1 MLNIP
6 DDNYK
11 KLIYFD
17 SPKSI
22 VDHISRGINPHINT
36 TEYIKPVFNFYN
48 KFSSTQYVSGHT
60 VKEVHPTHKSHVNYV
75 VMDSDWEGKC
85 AKALEELD
93 EVDSYVKNQF
103 LGFAIP
109 YVKDGL
115 DRLYYPDFLVKVKRE
130 DGLLVNLVIE
140 ITGMNK
146 DKAEKK
152 WYVENR
158 WLPAVNAVK
167 DKYGYAEWHFIEIA
181 NDIRNIKNE
190 LIDKVK
196 SLLN

>member
-1 MLNIP
+1 MWSVPYFSI
-6 DDNYK
+6 
-11 KLIYFD
+11 LI
-17 SPKSI
+17 
-22 VDHISRGINPHINT
+22 R
-36 TEYIKPVFNFYN
+36 
-48 KFSSTQYVSGHT
+48 
-60 VKEVHPTHKSHVNYV
+60 VKR
-75 VMDSDWEGKC
+75 
-85 AKALEELD
+85 
-93 EVDSYVKNQF
+93 
-103 LGFAIP
+103 
-109 YVKDGL
+109 KDG
-115 DRLYYPDFLVKVKRE
+115 V
-130 DGLLVNLVIE
+130 LVNLVIE
-140 ITGMNK
+140 ITSMNK